1 MALTTSRSISLSGQ
15 SIINGITVE
24 TYNASVRVKREQ
36 PVHKVCKVLRALRVK
51 REQPVHKVLRAFRVF
66 RVFKVQRG
74 MVLMLK
80 IPETPT
86 NLQSGIYRII
96 R

>member
-1 MALTTSRSISLSGQ
+1 MSLSNDVISQ
-15 SIINGITVE
+15 FAKTVNGKNKEKTESTVYG
-24 TYNASVRVKREQ
+24 TVRVKREQ
-36 PVHKVCKVLRALRVK
+36 L
-51 REQPVHKVLRAFRVF
+51 VHKVLRAFRVF

>member
-1 MALTTSRSISLSGQ
+1 MLRVKREQLVHKVLRAFRVL
-15 SIINGITVE
+15 
-24 TYNASVRVKREQ
+24 RVKREQ